1 MEKRNE
7 IESGWAI
14 EPRLGVY
21 HFEHV
26 STEFAN
32 EHVAKENEVYV
43 VETINWTLA
52 DEEGKFV
59 HLNKYFAFG
68 INDALA
74 IAVEIQLASSSVAEE
89 FLGIRIATQEEY
101 DMFTNVYESFDSQM
115 PKAISDDEA
124 KLLPEV

>member
-1 MEKRNE
+1 MDKRDE
-7 IESGWAI
+7 IISGWAI

-26 STEFAN
+26 SKEFAE

-52 DEEGKFV
+52 DEEEKLV

-68 INDALA
+68 IHEALG
-74 IAVEIQLASSSVAEE
+74 IAVEIQFASSLVAEQ

-124 KLLPEV
+124 KLLPEA